1 MAKKKPSKKPANPW
15 ATQREAS
22 LDGMFSA
29 MRDAASDA
37 LGRNDLVIGSKA
49 DELQVGLPLPA
60 LCLRYLAQCDVFPL
74 GRIWQLIGEE
84 GTCKTALLDEILRWH
99 MCFGGGGC
107 IAETENKDAAELRS
121 SILDYNPRWLNRLT
135 IGPCNSL
142 EEWQHFLTVN
152 VNLARGYM
160 DAAGGP
166 GRTVPMMF
174 GVDSLTSV
182 DSQKEIEKTQKDGFA
197 SRGFGT
203 IAMLIS
209 RFMRQGMA
217 RNFRGYPFSLVGTN
231 HLKPSTDPIS
241 GLPTENVP
249 GGKAVP
255 FMATYIISS
264 KRIGDI
270 DLQDYGGV
278 RLRMKMQKNS
288 AGASRKSIEAEF
300 LWWQQPLPSPDERG
314 RTSIQRHGWDWHAAS
329 IEFLL
334 KFETTEG
341 KKTLFKQINDIVD
354 LKARR
359 TNKTVTSE
367 ALGLIDAPYR
377 AAGAALEARQ
387 DLLNRLY
394 PILGINIGV
403 KFIPGMD
410 YRNLEEQARQNAAR
424 KTAEEQARAVAAA
437 AEEAP
442 DDPED
447 AEDLATG
454 DAVETPEPAA
464 AT

>member
-1 MAKKKPSKKPANPW
+1 MAKKRAPKKPANPW
-15 ATQREAS
+15 ATQREDS
-22 LDGMFSA
+22 LDGMFVA
-29 MRDAASDA
+29 MREAAADA
-37 LGRNDLVIGSKA
+37 LGRNDLVIGSQA

-121 SILDYNPRWLNRLT
+121 SILDYNQRWLNRLT

-152 VNLARGYM
+152 VNLARGVM
-160 DAAGGP
+160 DAPGGP

-182 DSQKEIEKTQKDGFA
+182 DSQKEIDKTQKDGFA

-217 RNFRGYPFSLVGTN
+217 RNFRGYPFSMVGTN
-231 HLKPSTDPIS
+231 HLKPSTDPMT

-255 FMATYIISS
+255 FMATYILSS

-270 DLQDYGGV
+270 DLQDCGGV

-300 LWWQQPLPSPDERG
+300 LWWQQPLAVPDNRG
-314 RTSIQRHGWDWHAAS
+314 RVSIQRHGWDWHAAS

-334 KFETTEG
+334 KFEVTDG
-341 KKTLFKQINDIVD
+341 KKTLFKAISDIVD
-354 LKARR
+354 LKAKRS
-359 TNKTVTSE
+359 TKTVSSE
-367 ALGLIDAPYR
+367 VLGLVDAPYR
-377 AAGAALEARQ
+377 AAGAALEARP
-387 DLLNRLY
+387 DLLTRMY
-394 PILGINIGV
+394 PLLGINIGV

-410 YRNLEEQARQNAAR
+410 YRNLEEQAKAAAAA
-424 KTAEEQARAVAAA
+424 KTAAEQARAVAAA
-437 AEEAP
+437 VEEAP
-442 DDPED
+442 DDPD
-447 AEDLATG
+447 DTEDLSTG
-454 DAVETPEPAA
+454 DGETAA
-464 AT
+464 E